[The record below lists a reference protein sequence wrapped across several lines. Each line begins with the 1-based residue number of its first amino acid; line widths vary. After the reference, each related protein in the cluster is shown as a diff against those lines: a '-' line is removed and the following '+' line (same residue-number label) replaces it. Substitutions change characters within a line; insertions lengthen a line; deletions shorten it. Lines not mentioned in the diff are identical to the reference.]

1 VPYFTVLRM
10 RTGYGDPKCER
21 YSKGYGSTTI
31 GGPPRAREGA
41 VSWAIRHG
49 GDRELLNLIQSQIDR
64 LSERIT
70 LMAVAV
76 PYNGVPPNWPR
87 S

>member
-1 VPYFTVLRM
+1 MGILNVN
-10 RTGYGDPKCER
+10 D
-21 YSKGYGSTTI
+21 I
-31 GGPPRAREGA
+31 GRAMDRRQLEVHREHVRA
-41 VSWAIRHG
+41 QLSWAIRHG